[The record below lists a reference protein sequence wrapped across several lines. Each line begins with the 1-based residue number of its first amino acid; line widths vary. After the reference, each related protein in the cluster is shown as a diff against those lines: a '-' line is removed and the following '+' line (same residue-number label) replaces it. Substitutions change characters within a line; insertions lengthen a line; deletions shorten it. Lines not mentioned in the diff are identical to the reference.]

1 MANLLTVEAKKKI
14 INDRRFRQI
23 VVALLFI
30 EILFL
35 VAGAFNLVLWLS
47 FKMQNPSSSQ
57 SLSVAKTV
65 APISGEERQQA
76 ESKIFQL
83 SNWWTTKSW
92 VSFVEQVEKVQPPT
106 IKINQITGLWS
117 EKAKLFSLVISGQS
131 INRQDLVKFVD
142 SLRKEGSFSKV
153 DLPIEYLL
161 SSSQGRFT
169 LNLEIKN
176 ND

>member
-1 MANLLTVEAKKKI
+1 MANLLTIEAKKKLV
-14 INDRRFRQI
+14 NDRRSLQI
-23 VVALLFI
+23 VVALLFL

-35 VAGAFNLVLWLS
+35 VAGTFNLVLWLS
-47 FKMQNPSSSQ
+47 LKIQRLSPNQ
-57 SLSVAKTV
+57 SLSTTKMVTLL
-65 APISGEERQQA
+65 SEQERQQA
-76 ESKIFQL
+76 EEKIFQL
-83 SNWWTTKSW
+83 SNWWTGKSW
-92 VSFVEQVEKVQPPT
+92 SSFIERIEKVQPQT
-106 IKINQITGLWS
+106 VKINQITGLWA
-117 EKAKLFSLVISGQS
+117 EKTKLFNIVVSGQS

-142 SLRKEGSFSKV
+142 GLRKEGSFSKV

>member
-1 MANLLTVEAKKKI
+1 MANLLTIEAKKKL
-14 INDRRFRQI
+14 INDRRSRQI
-23 VVALLFI
+23 VVALLFL

-35 VAGAFNLVLWLS
+35 VAGTFNLVLWLS
-47 FKMQNPSSSQ
+47 LKIQKLSPNQ
-57 SLSVAKTV
+57 SLPTTKT
-65 APISGEERQQA
+65 AYLLSEQERQQA
-76 ESKIFQL
+76 EGKISQL
-83 SNWWTTKSW
+83 SNWWTSKSW
-92 VSFVEQVEKVQPPT
+92 SSFIEKIEKVQPQA
-106 IKINQITGLWS
+106 IKINQITGLWT
-117 EKAKLFSLVISGQS
+117 EKTKLFSLVISGQS